1 MPELN
6 KRIKNAGVLE
16 YHFLLLPGLKL
27 PFYIF
32 CGAQTWMMSV
42 IFSGFL
48 QGKYMLSFVKSIC
61 FFTHSFILHIIWVPT
76 MY

>member
-1 MPELN
+1 MPKLN
-6 KRIKNAGVLE
+6 KRIKNADVLE
-16 YHFLLLPGLKL
+16 YNFLLLPGLKL

-48 QGKYMLSFVKSIC
+48 QGKYMPSFVKNIC
-61 FFTHSFILHIIWVPT
+61 FFAHSFILHIICG
-76 MY
+76 